1 MMRVACLTVVLLALV
16 LPIGAPA
23 VASPTAPRV
32 ATPASP
38 STVEELR
45 ALVEDARRRF
55 VARDTGGVLAYLAD
69 NYRSGG
75 LTKPDIRQH
84 LTTLY
89 ALYDAVRAQVRVDRV
104 DVVDGDAWVYTTGQ
118 VTGRLPMIGWV
129 TVLSWQG
136 EPEVARRLGDAW
148 RLVGFQD

>member
-1 MMRVACLTVVLLALV
+1 MTRVARLVSVLLALA
-16 LPIGAPA
+16 LAPLTPA
-23 VASPTAPRV
+23 AAGTTAPRL
-32 ATPASP
+32 ATPASA
-38 STVEELR
+38 STTEELR

-55 VARDTGGVLAYLAD
+55 VARDTRGVLAYLAD

-75 LTKPDIRQH
+75 ITKPDVRQQ

-89 ALYDAVRAQVRVDRV
+89 ALYDAVRARIKIDRV
-104 DVVDGDAWVYTTGQ
+104 DVVDGDAWIYTTGE
-118 VTGRLPMIGWV
+118 VTGRLPLVGWV
-129 TVLSWQG
+129 TVLSWRG